1 MQVNSN
7 VDMQDEKNSD
17 EVEDENEY
25 EYDYEYEYD
34 RKANHAYLKNH
45 KNMDFRSVAKKGFK
59 DQ

>member
-25 EYDYEYEYD
+25 EYD
-34 RKANHAYLKNH
+34 RKVNHAYLKNH